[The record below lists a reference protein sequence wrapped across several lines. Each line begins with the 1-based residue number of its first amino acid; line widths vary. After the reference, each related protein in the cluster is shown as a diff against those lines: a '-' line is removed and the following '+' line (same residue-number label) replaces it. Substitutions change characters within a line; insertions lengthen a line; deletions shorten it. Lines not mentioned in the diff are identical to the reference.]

1 MLPQPPPVIIAM
13 VLLALLS
20 LTNLVPAEQAIL
32 EGNPTVAPVFLPLV
46 VGVGGL
52 VGAWGLWMLKRWAMW
67 LVIIVCMLNILMSA
81 VALASPFTAIFGA
94 IYLVVCASVILLVV
108 LPSSVRTFENPIKA
122 KLAEFTFHA
131 LR

>member
-1 MLPQPPPVIIAM
+1 MLPQPPLVIIAI

-20 LTNLVPAEQAIL
+20 LTNLVPAEQVIL

-52 VGAWGLWMLKRWAMW
+52 VGAWGLWRLKRWAMW
-67 LVIIVCMLNILMSA
+67 LVVIVCVLNILMSA

-94 IYLVVCASVILLVV
+94 IYLVVCTLIIVLVV
-108 LPSSVRTFENPIKA
+108 LPSSRRAYT
-122 KLAEFTFHA
+122 L
-131 LR
+131 L